1 MDDKLLK
8 VKVIFD
14 KVREMRDEIGT
25 LFEGLEG
32 RISKL
37 TEVYNEFIK
46 RTRQIKT
53 ADTNIF
59 IFSLDSFYFQNNLLK
74 REYKYLNEYYNILI
88 NRMYGEYYKLYKL
101 IVEYV
106 VKSQID
112 NKLSETL
119 KNKKYPKYDDL
130 NHEKH
135 YDFALIVQLNE
146 DIIGIISHLIN
157 VLRDKE
163 HDLNSYITNQGY
175 GLNVNNFV
183 STFNYEVIVLKEQIM
198 LYEKYLDFFYHIHEK
213 LLKRLITK
221 ISLLEAQLNADI
233 TFEGGLIG
241 KRKDNNTL
249 MNDMNMN
256 GLSKRTAKDLRRS
269 IIGNKSPYS
278 SSTDDEITENYQQD
292 FTPIQQPSITLN
304 VKRTAT
310 VDVVEEPAL
319 ALGPPFYNNTK
330 SLLQNIFENSENS
343 EYLESDNIPPN
354 NDEIES
360 EDEEQSFIQAEEE
373 SSTEN
378 QEEQLSNQEE
388 QSVEGQEQSAH
399 DQQEPSADQE
409 ETSLDQEEQLSDQE
423 ETSLDTEEQLSD
435 QEETSVDQEEQLSDQ
450 EEQSVD
456 TEEPSSDN
464 QEETSVDQEEQLSDQ
479 EETSL
484 DTEEPSADQEQ
495 SAHDQQEPTADKEE
509 TSVDSEEPSADNII
523 NIT

>member
-37 TEVYNEFIK
+37 TEVYNDFIK
-46 RTRQIKT
+46 RTSQIKT

-183 STFNYEVIVLKEQIM
+183 STFNYEVIVLKEQIV

-241 KRKDNNTL
+241 KRKDNNAL

-256 GLSKRTAKDLRRS
+256 GLSKRAAKDLRRS

-278 SSTDDEITENYQQD
+278 SSTDDDITENYQQD
-292 FTPIQQPSITLN
+292 FSPIQQPSITLN

-330 SLLQNIFENSENS
+330 SLIQNMFENSENSENS

-423 ETSLDTEEQLSD
+423 ETS
-435 QEETSVDQEEQLSDQ
+435 VDQEEQLSDQ

-456 TEEPSSDN
+456 TEEPSADN
-464 QEETSVDQEEQLSDQ
+464 Q

>member
-14 KVREMRDEIGT
+14 KVREMRNEIGT

-46 RTRQIKT
+46 RTKQIKT

-135 YDFALIVQLNE
+135 YDFSFIVQLNE

-163 HDLNSYITNQGY
+163 HDLTSYITNQDY

-183 STFNYEVIVLKEQIM
+183 STFNYEVIVLKEQIV

-221 ISLLEAQLNADI
+221 ISLLEAQLNAEI

-256 GLSKRTAKDLRRS
+256 GLNKRAAKDLRRS

-278 SSTDDEITENYQQD
+278 SSTDDDITENYQQD
-292 FTPIQQPSITLN
+292 FSPIQQPSITLN

-310 VDVVEEPAL
+310 VDVVEEPVL

-343 EYLESDNIPPN
+343 ENSEYLESDNIPPN
-354 NDEIES
+354 NDEIEN
-360 EDEEQSFIQAEEE
+360 EDECEDEDEHEEQSTIQVEEE
-373 SSTEN
+373 QTAEDPEDQEDQEETSSDNQEYQEGQEEMSSDDQEN
-378 QEEQLSNQEE
+378 QEEQ
-388 QSVEGQEQSAH
+388 SAY
-399 DQQEPSADQE
+399 Q
-409 ETSLDQEEQLSDQE
+409 
-423 ETSLDTEEQLSD
+423 
-435 QEETSVDQEEQLSDQ
+435 
-450 EEQSVD
+450 
-456 TEEPSSDN
+456 
-464 QEETSVDQEEQLSDQ
+464 
-479 EETSL
+479 
-484 DTEEPSADQEQ
+484 
-495 SAHDQQEPTADKEE
+495 
-509 TSVDSEEPSADNII
+509 EEPSADNQEEPSADNQEEPSADNQEEPSADNQEEPSADDQEEKKIE
-523 NIT
+523 

>member
-130 NHEKH
+130 NQEKH
-135 YDFALIVQLNE
+135 YDFALFVQLNE
-146 DIIGIISHLIN
+146 DIIGIISQLIN

-183 STFNYEVIVLKEQIM
+183 STFNYEVIVLKEQIV

-241 KRKDNNTL
+241 KRKDNNAL

-256 GLSKRTAKDLRRS
+256 GLSKRAAKDLRRS

-278 SSTDDEITENYQQD
+278 SSTDDEITENYQDD
-292 FTPIQQPSITLN
+292 FTSIQQPSIALN
-304 VKRTAT
+304 MEKSAT

-319 ALGPPFYNNTK
+319 ALSLGPPLYNDTK
-330 SLLQNIFENSENS
+330 SLLQNMFKSSEYI

-354 NDEIES
+354 NDEIEHECEGED
-360 EDEEQSFIQAEEE
+360 EDEEQS
-373 SSTEN
+373 
-378 QEEQLSNQEE
+378 
-388 QSVEGQEQSAH
+388 
-399 DQQEPSADQE
+399 
-409 ETSLDQEEQLSDQE
+409 
-423 ETSLDTEEQLSD
+423 
-435 QEETSVDQEEQLSDQ
+435 VDQEDQ

-456 TEEPSSDN
+456 
-464 QEETSVDQEEQLSDQ
+464 Q
-479 EETSL
+479 
-484 DTEEPSADQEQ
+484 
-495 SAHDQQEPTADKEE
+495 
-509 TSVDSEEPSADNII
+509 EEPSADNQEEQSVDQEEPSADNQEEPSTDNQVDQEEPSADNQEEPSADKDNDEPSADNRI
-523 NIT
+523 NIA